1 MKKFFLS
8 SLLGFAFFATLCS
21 TPSPAQVPLL
31 GPVLPEELRMLD
43 KKEYS
48 SITIALFMEKC
59 INSMVAVL
67 IPNGMNPTFAKQSSF
82 QVCGCAMDQTRLD
95 LPEDDYL
102 DMFLNRREMGQA
114 MLRSSMEMCGE
125 MYGRYYDKIKKEQ
138 PKNYKL

>member
-1 MKKFFLS
+1 MSKFFVIIFM
-8 SLLGFAFFATLCS
+8 LLPIYFYS
-21 TPSPAQVPLL
+21 TPTYAQTPMA

-59 INSMVAVL
+59 INSMFPVL
-67 IPNGMNPTFAKQSSF
+67 MQNGMNSIFAKQSSF

-95 LPEDDYL
+95 MPEDAYL
-102 DMFLNRREMGQA
+102 DMFMNRRQMGQA

-125 MYGRYYDKIKKEQ
+125 MYGEYYKKIQKQEN
-138 PKNYKL
+138 KNYEL

>member
-1 MKKFFLS
+1 MGRYAFYLFTSVVLFLN
-8 SLLGFAFFATLCS
+8 FCATP
-21 TPSPAQVPLL
+21 TPAQVPMT

-67 IPNGMNPTFAKQSSF
+67 IPNGMSPVFAKQSSF

-95 LPEDDYL
+95 MPEDAYL
-102 DMFLNRREMGQA
+102 DMFMNRQQMGQA
-114 MLRSSMEMCGE
+114 MLQSSMEMCGE
-125 MYGRYYDKIKKEQ
+125 MYGKYYDKIAKEQ
-138 PKNYKL
+138 QKTYKL